1 MTSALCPSRFARPLV
16 LVALF
21 LGTTAGATS
30 NFPSAIRTATAM
42 ENTPPCI
49 LCHATAIGGRG
60 TATQPF
66 AETLRQHGLTGAFDT
81 ESLQT
86 ALGGVKEDR
95 SDTDGDGTGDWDEL
109 AAGRNPNVA
118 SSNGSSDLFFGS
130 TTDGGTPGVV
140 PLDAPPIQYGLGCTA
155 ASAPSTLAL
164 LGAPVLV
171 FRGRRRRRRLAV
183 TSLLLVLL
191 CACSQGSS
199 SRSPDGGA
207 PTGPTP
213 GPVDGGLGADLDP
226 SELDPASHGGTL
238 TFESIGAPGWYPSRR
253 DPATG
258 PCDAYQSSGCC
269 LSKHH
274 IEGNA
279 LTPWDE
285 DLIVTLRGPM
295 KVKQFAVYQ
304 PEGDSK
310 GPWNL
315 VSSWDARSPKSPQ
328 GLHFEGNSTETK
340 GFDGVI
346 GTECLVDVSTSE
358 DFTCGPG
365 SEPYCPPQGS
375 GKKKAWGWS
384 GSKLFVMLATMPHAG
399 SLGQACSQGSNGNW
413 FDAPWVGL
421 SHGELVRAG
430 AFGGCHCYA
439 KEPDKWYL
447 GDGCG
452 QFNVFEVVNDN
463 NDFRNLDVFSTN
475 MFGYAGYVGEGP
487 CGAKCNVGSL
497 GGEADL
503 IDKATSAEAARGAV
517 ASPTRGPGAALR
529 RPVSGYRYFLILLDV
544 PSRTVQLALIHPLN
558 VPATVGALLPGLPAR
573 MDASTVEA
581 VRTLRLPR

>member
-1 MTSALCPSRFARPLV
+1 M
-16 LVALF
+16 
-21 LGTTAGATS
+21 
-30 NFPSAIRTATAM
+30 
-42 ENTPPCI
+42 
-49 LCHATAIGGRG
+49 
-60 TATQPF
+60 
-66 AETLRQHGLTGAFDT
+66 
-81 ESLQT
+81 
-86 ALGGVKEDR
+86 
-95 SDTDGDGTGDWDEL
+95 
-109 AAGRNPNVA
+109 
-118 SSNGSSDLFFGS
+118 
-130 TTDGGTPGVV
+130 
-140 PLDAPPIQYGLGCTA
+140 
-155 ASAPSTLAL
+155 L
-164 LGAPVLV
+164 L
-171 FRGRRRRRRLAV
+171 RGRRRRRRLEV
-183 TSLLLVLL
+183 TSLLLALL
-191 CACSQGSS
+191 CACSQGSG
-199 SRSPDGGA
+199 SRSPDGG
-207 PTGPTP
+207 PSTENPGPTP

-258 PCDAYQSSGCC
+258 PCDAYQGTGCC
-269 LSKHH
+269 LSKHT
-274 IEGNA
+274 IEGNE

-315 VSSWDARSPKSPQ
+315 VSSWDARSPKSPE
-328 GLHFEGNSTETK
+328 GLHFEGNNTEAK

-365 SEPYCPPQGS
+365 SAPYCPPQGS
-375 GKKKAWGWS
+375 GKKKTWGWS

-487 CGAKCNVGSL
+487 CGSKCNVSTL

-558 VPATVGALLPGLPAR
+558 VPASVGALLPGLPAR
-573 MDASTVEA
+573 MEASTVEA
-581 VRTLRLPR
+581 VRTMRLPR